1 MGRMCDTWYDV
12 DRFFLH
18 HGETIDP
25 IITHRISV
33 TDYEEAFTLLKE
45 GKAGKIILDMVA
57 FE

>member
-1 MGRMCDTWYDV
+1 MCDTWYDV